1 MTSNDVYSADPS
13 LHLEYRPFV
22 SILVKLPYLSLGS
35 CPDGLHL
42 WRSRVRLC
50 HGLIPTNISLV
61 SFLHLEAKGLAF
73 EKQRAK
79 TGRFGHS
86 EP

>member
-22 SILVKLPYLSLGS
+22 SVLVKLPYLSLGS

-61 SFLHLEAKGLAF
+61 SLLHLEAKGLAF
-73 EKQRAK
+73 GKQRAK